1 MSGFSTD
8 WLRQR
13 ELFDTAARDRALAR
27 GFADALRQRQ
37 QGPLRIIDLAAGS
50 GANFRVLAPLLGADQ
65 MWSLVDHDPALLNA
79 QVTETRSWASNAG
92 WHCAIADAG
101 IEVNTG
107 TATWQARPQ
116 PLDLAQALHALDL
129 SACDAVTTT
138 AFLDLVSTEW
148 IDCFCDQLV
157 RAQRPLLAT
166 LTVDGRRTW
175 QPEQAA
181 DTGISAAFARHQG
194 GDKGFGQALGAAAT
208 DYLAQRLAAAGYTVS
223 SARSDWQVGAAH
235 GAMLRRMAEET
246 VAVACET
253 EPAATAL
260 YAEWLS
266 QRTAQIEAG
275 LLLLTVGHLDLLAL
289 PPAR

>member
-13 ELFDTAARDRALAR
+13 EAFDTAARDRALAR
-27 GFADALRQRQ
+27 SFAEALRQRR

-65 MWSLVDHDPALLNA
+65 MWSLVDHDPALLKA

-92 WHCAIADAG
+92 WHCAIADGRIA
-101 IEVNTG
+101 VNTG

-138 AFLDLVSTEW
+138 AFLDLVSAEW
-148 IDCFCDQLV
+148 LDRFCDQLV

-166 LTVDGRRTW
+166 LTVDGRRIW
-175 QPEQAA
+175 QPEQTA
-181 DTGISAAFARHQG
+181 DAGIAAAFARHQG
-194 GDKGFGQALGAAAT
+194 GDKGFGRALGASAA

-223 SARSDWQVGAAH
+223 STRSDWQVGAAH
-235 GAMLRRMAEET
+235 CTMLHRLVEET

-253 EPAATAL
+253 EPSDAAHH
-260 YAEWLS
+260 AEWLS

-275 LLLLTVGHLDLLAL
+275 TLSLTVGHLDVLAL
-289 PPAR
+289 PQVR